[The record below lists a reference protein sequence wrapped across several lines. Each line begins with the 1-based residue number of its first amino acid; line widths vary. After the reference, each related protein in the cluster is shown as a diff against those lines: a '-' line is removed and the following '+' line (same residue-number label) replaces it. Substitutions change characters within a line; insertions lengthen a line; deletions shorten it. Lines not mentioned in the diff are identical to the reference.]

1 MSVKGRTVLLI
12 GGAGFIGHHLALELA
27 RRGARVAIVDGL
39 RVNNLLS
46 LSTERMPPRRRELY
60 TRIVKQRLAL
70 LHAAGIELHLID
82 ARNRSALAAVVARMA
97 PQTVVQLAAVS
108 HAGRSNKD
116 PAATFDHSLRTLE
129 NALDAARGVAEHFV
143 FFSSSMVYG
152 NFRSQSVEED
162 HPLEPI
168 GIYGALKLAG
178 EKMVIAHHQV
188 FGMPYTIVRPSALY
202 GPRCIGRR
210 VSQIF
215 IENALEG
222 AALRVE
228 GDGEERLDFTHI
240 DDLVDGTCRVIDA
253 PAARNRIFNLT
264 YGRSRS
270 VAELL
275 AVVTS
280 SFPEARVEY
289 TARDGLMPM
298 RGTLCVDRAR
308 ELLGYAPHHAIESG
322 MPRYIDW
329 YRRLCGSQTA
339 ERAKAVPRRAVEL
352 SVAA

>member
-1 MSVKGRTVLLI
+1 MSVKGRKVLLI
-12 GGAGFIGHHLALELA
+12 GGAGFIGTNLALELA
-27 RRGARVAIVDGL
+27 RRGARVAIVDAL

-46 LSTERMPPRRRELY
+46 LGSEQMPAIRRELY

-70 LHAAGIELHLID
+70 LHAAGIPLHPLD
-82 ARNRSALAAVVARMA
+82 ARNRSALARVVARMT
-97 PQTVVQLAAVS
+97 PHTVVQLAAVS
-108 HAGRSNKD
+108 HAGRSNQD
-116 PAATFDHSLRTLE
+116 PGATFDHSLRTLE
-129 NALDAARGVAEHFV
+129 NALDAARGIAEHFV

-152 NFRSQSVEED
+152 NFRSQSVDED

-215 IENALEG
+215 IENALED

-228 GDGEERLDFTHI
+228 GDGEERLDFTYI
-240 DDLVDGTCRVIDA
+240 DDLVDGTCRMIAA

-275 AVVTS
+275 GVLKTR
-280 SFPEARVEY
+280 FPEVRVEY
-289 TARDGLMPM
+289 AARDRLMPM
-298 RGTLCVDRAR
+298 RGTLCIDRAR
-308 ELLGYAPHHAIESG
+308 ELLGYAPQHAIETG
-322 MPRYIDW
+322 MPKYIDW
-329 YRRLCGSQTA
+329 YRRLCGAQTA
-339 ERAKAVPRRAVEL
+339 EHVPPIVSRRPAL